1 MSPELET
8 DIKKFLT
15 DRSIKQ
21 IDLMNK
27 YNTTNNSQIE
37 VELATLK
44 GNNIISDK
52 SEIDNELAKLKEE
65 K

>member
-1 MSPELET
+1 MLDEANAMAELNSMPNDEI
-8 DIKKFLT
+8 D
-15 DRSIKQ
+15 
-21 IDLMNK
+21 DLMNK

-37 VELATLK
+37 DELATLK

>member
-1 MSPELET
+1 
-8 DIKKFLT
+8 
-15 DRSIKQ
+15 
-21 IDLMNK
+21 MNK

-37 VELATLK
+37 DELATLK

>member
-1 MSPELET
+1 MKLKNFITIVGEVDVNYIPEDKE
-8 DIKKFLT
+8 
-15 DRSIKQ
+15 
-21 IDLMNK
+21 
-27 YNTTNNSQIE
+27 
-37 VELATLK
+37 TLK